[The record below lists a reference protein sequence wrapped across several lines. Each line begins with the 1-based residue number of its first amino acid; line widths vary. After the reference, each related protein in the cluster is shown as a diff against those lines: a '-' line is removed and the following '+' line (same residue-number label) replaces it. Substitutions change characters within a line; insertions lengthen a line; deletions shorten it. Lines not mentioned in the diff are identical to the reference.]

1 MPTTLIIGSGS
12 PQDMRRPYIDANE
25 LFSTSAYAGETGCVF
40 RPPGHFDITDY
51 LRFLP
56 APWNKPELLVTL
68 YMRGDH
74 LPRNLH
80 KLDCP
85 KVMIISDTHHGIDAL
100 TEPLRAVTDEAY
112 DLVVLQYTPQHV
124 RWFQE
129 AGCENALCIPCFGIN
144 PIRLEPKE
152 PTRGPVFVGN
162 VSPLHV
168 RRRKFLEQ
176 LKADGVDVDVI
187 QGVSREEAAK
197 LHNEAVCSINI
208 PLNNDDNLRHYEIS
222 AAGGVCVSTAEDV
235 VKYAIRKKHRTQA
248 ALGSFN
254 WFWGVHAPEKKIA
267 TLFSA
272 LNQPRTNRPKFPPS
286 HTFWQRVTAY
296 EHMQELR
303 RLDIPF
309 TDMEDLR

>member
-1 MPTTLIIGSGS
+1 MPNTLIIGSGS
-12 PQDMRRPYIDANE
+12 PQDMRRPYIDAHE
-25 LFSTSAYAGETGCVF
+25 LFSTSSYAGEAGCVF

-68 YMRGDH
+68 YMRGDY

-80 KLDCP
+80 KVDCP
-85 KVMIISDTHHGIDAL
+85 KVMIISDTHHGLDAL
-100 TEPLRAVTDEAY
+100 TAPLKAVTDEAY

-129 AGCENALCIPCFGIN
+129 AGCENAVCIPCFGIN

-176 LKADGVDVDVI
+176 LKADGIDVEVI

-208 PLNNDDNLRHYEIS
+208 PLNGDTNLRGLEII
-222 AAGGVCVSTAEDV
+222 AAGGVEAT
-235 VKYAIRKKHRTQA
+235 TQA
-248 ALGSFN
+248 EINRFVANPKARMRWAQQHHDVFWKSGPKYHIDRLFAALSRT
-254 WFWGVHAPEKKIA
+254 P
-267 TLFSA
+267 
-272 LNQPRTNRPKFPPS
+272 TNRPKFPPS

-303 RLDIPF
+303 RLDISF